1 MDALIELRT
10 RLEDILRDVNQA
22 IADYER
28 ARHAAEVER
37 RACRERLYPRGC
49 PSSRADEKHGDDD
62 GQVEPPA

>member
-1 MDALIELRT
+1 MDALIKLRT
-10 RLEDILRDVNQA
+10 NLEDILRDVNQA
-22 IADYER
+22 IADYEC

>member
-1 MDALIELRT
+1 MDALIKLRT
-10 RLEDILRDVNQA
+10 NLEDILRDVNQA
-22 IADYER
+22 IADYEC

-62 GQVEPPA
+62 GQVEPPT

>member
-10 RLEDILRDVNQA
+10 HLERILGEVNQA
-22 IADYER
+22 IADYEC

-37 RACRERLYPRGC
+37 RACRERLYSTGC
-49 PSSRADEKHGDDD
+49 PASRADTEHGDDD